1 MMSLMMKIKKLQ
13 NPKTLRKKERKSF
26 PESTENESYFV
37 ESKQK
42 ANTISVIGHNQE
54 EVDQKIR
61 DLITKESELHKCTI
75 CGKLSK
81 DSSNMKRHV
90 EVHIDGLS
98 YSCNICDKTF
108 RSKPSFSMHR
118 YR

>member
-1 MMSLMMKIKKLQ
+1 MKA
-13 NPKTLRKKERKSF
+13 F
-26 PESTENESYFV
+26 FV

-42 ANTISVIGHNQE
+42 ANTISVIGHNQD

-108 RSKPSFSMHR
+108 RNKQAMQGHKSYSHR
-118 YR
+118 QI